1 VDIVA
6 ISVLIGSFLLLLII
20 GVPVAFSLGLSSVAT
35 VLLIGI
41 PLEVVAQRMVA
52 GVDIFVLMAVPFF
65 ILAGEIM
72 GTGGIAQRLIN
83 LSNAI
88 VGRFRGGMAQV
99 NVLSS
104 MFFGGISGS
113 SVADTSAIGS
123 VMIPMMKKKGYDTDY
138 SVAVTITSSAQGV
151 LLPPSHNMVI
161 YSLVAGG
168 VSISQL
174 FMAGILPGILLG
186 IALMIISYIIAV
198 KRNYPKGEAV
208 GFKDFLSTLFGSLLG
223 LLTVLIVVVGVVVG
237 FFTATE
243 SAAVAT
249 IYAFVIT
256 FFVFRE
262 IPFKTFKLILIRS
275 LKTLAIVMSMIASAS
290 AFGWLMTFLRVP
302 DLITNALLSVSDNVI
317 IVLLML
323 NIAML
328 CLGMIMDM
336 GPLILV
342 LTPILI
348 PVAEYFSIDPVHL
361 GIIMMLNLSIGLI
374 SPPVG
379 NTLYL
384 GAAIGKI
391 PVHKTFRVL
400 MPFYLTMLI
409 VLAIVTYFPQFVLF
423 LPDLIA
429 R

>member
-1 VDIVA
+1 
-6 ISVLIGSFLLLLII
+6 
-20 GVPVAFSLGLSSVAT
+20 
-35 VLLIGI
+35 
-41 PLEVVAQRMVA
+41 
-52 GVDIFVLMAVPFF
+52 
-65 ILAGEIM
+65 
-72 GTGGIAQRLIN
+72 
-83 LSNAI
+83 
-88 VGRFRGGMAQV
+88 
-99 NVLSS
+99 
-104 MFFGGISGS
+104 
-113 SVADTSAIGS
+113 
-123 VMIPMMKKKGYDTDY
+123 
-138 SVAVTITSSAQGV
+138 
-151 LLPPSHNMVI
+151 
-161 YSLVAGG
+161 
-168 VSISQL
+168 
-174 FMAGILPGILLG
+174 
-186 IALMIISYIIAV
+186 MIISYIIAV